1 MKVYVIGSLRNP
13 KVRNVALR
21 LREAGFNVF
30 DDWHAAGPEADDIWR
45 DYEQQRGRSYMEAL
59 AAPLAQKNFEFDREH
74 IEASDAVVLVL
85 PAGRSCHLEFG
96 FAIGKGI
103 PGIILLEEADP
114 ERWDLMYN
122 FADAVV
128 SDVEDLIEELNNL

>member
-13 KVRNVALR
+13 KVREVASR
-21 LREAGFNVF
+21 LREAGFNAF

-45 DYEQQRGRSYMEAL
+45 DYEHQRGRSYKAAL
-59 AAPLAQKNFEFDREH
+59 GAPLAQKNFEFDREH
-74 IEASDAVVLVL
+74 IEESDAVILVL
-85 PAGRSCHLEFG
+85 PAGRSCHLELG

-103 PGIILLEEADP
+103 PGFILLEEEEP

-122 FADAVV
+122 FADAIVA
-128 SDVEDLIEELNNL
+128 DVEDVIEELNNL